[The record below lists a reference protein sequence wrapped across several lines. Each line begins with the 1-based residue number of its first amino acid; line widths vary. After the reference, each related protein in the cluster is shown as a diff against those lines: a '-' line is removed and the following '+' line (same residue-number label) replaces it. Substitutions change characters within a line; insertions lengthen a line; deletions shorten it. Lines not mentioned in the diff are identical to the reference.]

1 MLESLVPKTI
11 ILQAVNFKLRFISN
25 ELQSG
30 LSIIYYPCPLLEG
43 IIWGIFG
50 MISALPIW
58 IISMEISRSFNAL
71 AVMNYLMEDGLSEK
85 KIYLK
90 NNLTMLSTELLFFFE
105 EKQDE
110 V

>member
-1 MLESLVPKTI
+1 
-11 ILQAVNFKLRFISN
+11 
-25 ELQSG
+25 
-30 LSIIYYPCPLLEG
+30 
-43 IIWGIFG
+43 
-50 MISALPIW
+50 
-58 IISMEISRSFNAL
+58 MEISISFNAL

-90 NNLTMLSTELLFFFE
+90 NNLTMLRTELLIFFE